1 MGWLDSLW
9 MVGRS
14 VHRNFL
20 DNKYEINK
28 RVWDGE
34 ERGGGLGLPP
44 PKNFN
49 PAPLQFFFL
58 HFPVHY
64 KKLPSSAL
72 FFFNHPS
79 HFPFFSQGPTKKF
92 KNVKGEP

>member
-34 ERGGGLGLPP
+34 ERGGALDCP
-44 PKNFN
+44 PKNF
-49 PAPLQFFFL
+49 
-58 HFPVHY
+58 
-64 KKLPSSAL
+64 
-72 FFFNHPS
+72 
-79 HFPFFSQGPTKKF
+79 
-92 KNVKGEP
+92 

>member
-44 PKNFN
+44 QKILTL
-49 PAPLQFFFL
+49 PLSSFFL
-58 HFPVHY
+58 DFPVHY

-72 FFFNHPS
+72 FFF
-79 HFPFFSQGPTKKF
+79 
-92 KNVKGEP
+92 

>member
-44 PKNFN
+44 KNF
-49 PAPLQFFFL
+49 
-58 HFPVHY
+58 
-64 KKLPSSAL
+64 
-72 FFFNHPS
+72 
-79 HFPFFSQGPTKKF
+79 
-92 KNVKGEP
+92 